1 LSVQC
6 QLAFGPTLGTRKSS
20 SGVTRTTF
28 PVRSLRPNETWDRP
42 ANTIRVPPRRKR
54 SYQPGGA
61 FHITART
68 NGKEHWLD
76 DNVRGALVGIIAMSI
91 ARTDARLIAF
101 AIMSNH
107 FHLVLWQ
114 GFMTL
119 GQVVQ
124 PITRRLA
131 LLLARKLGR
140 GGRLLERRYYDVQ
153 CVDAEHL
160 REASPSKGKTA
171 IRVPP
176 KREERREAATTG

>member
-1 LSVQC
+1 M
-6 QLAFGPTLGTRKSS
+6 
-20 SGVTRTTF
+20 
-28 PVRSLRPNETWDRP
+28 
-42 ANTIRVPPRRKR
+42 PRRKR